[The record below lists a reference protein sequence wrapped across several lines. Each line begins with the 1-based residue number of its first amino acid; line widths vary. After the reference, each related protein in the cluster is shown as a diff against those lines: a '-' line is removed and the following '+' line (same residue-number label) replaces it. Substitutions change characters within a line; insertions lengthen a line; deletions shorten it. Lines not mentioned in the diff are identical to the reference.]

1 MIYFFGYGA
10 DKDADMMKAIVGR
23 VPKGE
28 KATVSGFELCIQ
40 SLADIPYAAQKF
52 VKQSWNHSFLSY
64 AMRPAKDMES
74 VVTGTMWE
82 LTPLERKLID
92 NWELTGLWYDVF
104 FIAKSAPHPVNIE
117 LQIIQN
123 QPIRS
128 IENGK
133 HYKTFLNSKEKML
146 ETANKLRIEY
156 LKNN

>member
-10 DKDADMMKAIVGR
+10 DRDPEMMKAIVGR

-28 KATVSGFELCIQ
+28 EAAISGFELCVQ
-40 SLADIPYAAQKF
+40 SLADVPFKAQQII
-52 VKQSWNHSFLSY
+52 KQSWDHSFKSY
-64 AMRPAKDMES
+64 AIRPARDMTS

-82 LTPLERKLID
+82 LTPRERKLID

-104 FIAKSAPHPVNIE
+104 FIAKGAPHPVNIE

-128 IENGK
+128 IENGR
-133 HYKTFLNSKEKML
+133 HYKTFLNTKDKMIDAANRLRL
-146 ETANKLRIEY
+146 EF
-156 LKNN
+156 LKKN